1 MLEEKLQRSSK
12 SLCFQQL
19 LWYTISMLEILAK
32 EVTEMEERGFIRD
45 MLDVKVLI
53 LFVAATAKYPLT
65 LQKIYELCYQDDRLS
80 YFDVSIAVPQMVESG
95 HLEQLADET
104 YVITEKGREQE
115 EVTRDSI
122 AFPVM
127 QRAKA
132 AVDQYNAKT
141 RRSEFVKSEVVEQ
154 EDGSCAVR
162 DVLKRR
168 RGEPYEAGADRAE

>member
-1 MLEEKLQRSSK
+1 
-12 SLCFQQL
+12 
-19 LWYTISMLEILAK
+19 
-32 EVTEMEERGFIRD
+32 MEERGFIRD

-154 EDGSCAVR
+154 EDVGSLMKLELTAPSKTQGR
-162 DVLKRR
+162 VLQ
-168 RGEPYEAGADRAE
+168 RAFEQKAEIIYNSVMKQLLQQEK